1 MIRSNAAGP
10 AAVLLLAALSTLA
23 GCQRSPDPSSSPS
36 AAPAAATGPSAP
48 AAQAAGETSAPA
60 ATATS
65 VPPADDVPPPEGVL
79 RAYVWECDGGLT
91 LRMKNLYREGAIT
104 LEMHEGPRK
113 LPQVVSA
120 SGAKYSDGSLTF
132 WTKGSEASFER
143 AGAPPVQC
151 REARAQSLLADA
163 RERGVIWRGRGNEP
177 GWTVEIGP
185 GQRLS
190 YVTSYGEQ
198 RYDVEATTERGGD
211 EIGVHIYIAETP
223 AGRLKVSVAKEPC
236 ADDMSGEAF
245 DHRMVVEHGDRT
257 YRGCATE
264 LR

>member
-1 MIRSNAAGP
+1 
-10 AAVLLLAALSTLA
+10 
-23 GCQRSPDPSSSPS
+23 
-36 AAPAAATGPSAP
+36 
-48 AAQAAGETSAPA
+48 
-60 ATATS
+60 
-65 VPPADDVPPPEGVL
+65 VPPPEGVL

-163 RERGVIWRGRGNEP
+163 RERGVIWRGLGNEP

-185 GQRLS
+185 GKRMS

-211 EIGVHIYIAETP
+211 EIGVHIFIAETP